1 MSITLRD
8 RARDVT
14 RPPVLVAPG
23 DSLRRVA
30 RTLWEESVGAAVVGS
45 VEQPVG
51 VISERDVVAQLAQG
65 ADPNTVVAEN
75 AMTPH
80 TISARPDD
88 PLLDVAFLM
97 LDHVIRHVPLVD
109 EDGTVTGMV
118 SMRDL
123 LPLLLIGVAGR

>member
-8 RARDVT
+8 RARELT
-14 RPPVLVAPG
+14 RPPVLVPPG

-30 RTLWEESVGAAVVGS
+30 RTLWEESVGAAVVGT
-45 VEQPVG
+45 VEHPVG

-65 ADPNTVVAEN
+65 ADPDTVVAED
-75 AMTPH
+75 AMTRRV
-80 TISARPDD
+80 ISARPDD
-88 PLLDVAFLM
+88 PLLDAAFIM
-97 LDHVIRHVPLVD
+97 LDDVIRHVPLDD

-123 LPLLLIGVAGR
+123 LPPLLVEAAGR

>member
-8 RARDVT
+8 RAREVT

-30 RTLWEESVGAAVVGS
+30 RTLWEQSVGAAVVGTA
-45 VEQPVG
+45 EQPVG
-51 VISERDVVAQLAQG
+51 VISERDVVTQLAQG
-65 ADPNTVVAEN
+65 ADADTVTAEH
-75 AMTPH
+75 AMTRRV
-80 TISARPDD
+80 ISARPDD

-97 LDHVIRHVPLVD
+97 LDVVIRHVPLVN

-123 LPLLLIGVAGR
+123 LQPLLIEVAGR